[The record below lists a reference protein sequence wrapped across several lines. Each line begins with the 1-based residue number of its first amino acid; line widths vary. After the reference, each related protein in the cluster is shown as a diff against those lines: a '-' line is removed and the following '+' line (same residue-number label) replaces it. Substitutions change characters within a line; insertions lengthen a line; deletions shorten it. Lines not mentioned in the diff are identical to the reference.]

1 MTIAPF
7 AMQRLSTEEIPRG
20 ERIAFLHDFMA
31 RHVWSGRRLLPPNRD
46 NIRVDLEAMALPS
59 DLLVSH
65 GRFTPMRGI
74 RARDLLQDGR
84 QNYVWTIQD
93 HEREI
98 SVAGKA
104 PIKIGAGDLVLVN
117 EGTCHECWH
126 GQPTAFDF
134 VSLDRRLLA
143 DRAPRI
149 DLAASYVIPA
159 ATEGLSLLRN
169 YVELLRR
176 NPPGSLKLAEAAAR
190 HVYDLTALVLGGAV
204 RGGAERSETSI
215 AAARY
220 RLIQADVLA
229 RLCDRDLDIAALARR
244 QGVTVRYVQRL
255 FGNAGTTFSDF
266 VRGQR
271 LEHAVR
277 LFGERDLASS
287 TITAIAYDVGFSDV
301 SSFNRAFRK
310 RFDATPSEFRADILS
325 RRAALPKGEEWRG

>member
-1 MTIAPF
+1 MTTAPF

-20 ERIAFLHDFMA
+20 ERMAFLHDFMA
-31 RHVWSGRRLLPPNRD
+31 RHVWSGRRLLPLDRD

-59 DLLVSH
+59 ELVVSR
-65 GRFTPMRGI
+65 GYFTPMRGI
-74 RARDLLQDGR
+74 RARDLLHDGR
-84 QNYVWTIQD
+84 QNYVWTVQD
-93 HEREI
+93 DEREI
-98 SVAGKA
+98 AVGGKPPIRVA
-104 PIKIGAGDLVLVN
+104 AGDLVLVS
-117 EGTCHECWH
+117 EAICHECRH
-126 GQPTAFDF
+126 GRPTSFDF

-149 DLAASYVIPA
+149 DLEPSYVIPA
-159 ATEGLSLLRN
+159 ATEGLSLLKG
-169 YVELLRR
+169 YVALLRR

-204 RGGAERSETSI
+204 RGGTERNETSI

-220 RLIQADVLA
+220 RLVQRDVLE
-229 RLCDRDLDIAALARR
+229 RLCDRDLNIETVARR
-244 QGVTVRYVQRL
+244 QRVTVRYVQRL
-255 FGNAGTTFSDF
+255 FENAGTTFSEF

-277 LFGERDLASS
+277 LLRERDLAAS

-310 RFDATPSEFRADILS
+310 RFDATPSEVRADILS
-325 RRAALPKGEEWRG
+325 RRAALPKGRE

>member
-1 MTIAPF
+1 MTTAPF
-7 AMQRLSTEEIPRG
+7 AMQRLSTEELPRG
-20 ERIAFLHDFMA
+20 ERVAFLHDFMA
-31 RHVWSGRRLLPPNRD
+31 RHVWSGRRLVPADRET
-46 NIRVDLEAMALPS
+46 IRVDLEAMALPS

-93 HEREI
+93 DEREI
-98 SVAGKA
+98 SVGGKP
-104 PIKIGAGDLVLVN
+104 PIRVAAGDLVLVN

-126 GQPTAFDF
+126 GRPTSFDF

-143 DRAPRI
+143 ERAPRI

-159 ATEGLSLLRN
+159 AAEGMSLLKD
-169 YVELLRR
+169 YVALLRR
-176 NPPGSLKLAEAAAR
+176 NPPGSAKVAEAAAR
-190 HVYDLTALVLGGAV
+190 HIYDLTALVLGGTV
-204 RGGAERSETSI
+204 RGGAERNETSI

-220 RLIQADVLA
+220 RLVQRDVLE
-229 RLCDRDLDIAALARR
+229 RLCDRDLDIEAVARR
-244 QGVTVRYVQRL
+244 QAVTVRYVQRL
-255 FGNAGTTFSDF
+255 FENAGTTFTEF

-271 LEHAVR
+271 LDHAMR
-277 LFGERDLASS
+277 LLRERDLAAS

-310 RFDATPSEFRADILS
+310 RFDATPSEFRATILS
-325 RRAALPKGEEWRG
+325 HRAALPES

>member
-1 MTIAPF
+1 MTTAPF
-7 AMQRLSTEEIPRG
+7 AMQRLSTEDIPQG
-20 ERIAFLHDFMA
+20 ERMAFLHDFMA
-31 RHVWSGRRLLPPNRD
+31 LHVWGGRRLLPPDRD
-46 NIRVDLEAMALPS
+46 AIRVDLEAMALPS
-59 DLLVSH
+59 DLLVSR

-93 HEREI
+93 DEREI

-104 PIKIGAGDLVLVN
+104 PVRIAAGDLVLVS
-117 EGTCHECWH
+117 EGICHECWH
-126 GQPTAFDF
+126 GRPSSFDF

-149 DLAASYVIPA
+149 ELEASYVIPA
-159 ATEGLSLLRN
+159 AAEGMSLLRN

-176 NPPGSLKLAEAAAR
+176 NPPSSLKLAEAAAR
-190 HVYDLTALVLGGAV
+190 HVYDLTALVLGGTV
-204 RGGAERSETSI
+204 RGGTERNETSI

-220 RLIQADVLA
+220 KLVRKDVLE
-229 RLCDRDLDIAALARR
+229 RLCDRDLHIEAVARR

-255 FGNAGTTFSDF
+255 FENAGTTFSDF
-266 VRGQR
+266 LRGQR

-277 LFGERDLASS
+277 LLKERDLAAS

-310 RFDATPSEFRADILS
+310 RFDATPSEVRAEILS
-325 RRAALPKGEEWRG
+325 RRAALPKSRD